1 MYKYLF
7 GPVPSRRL
15 GMSLGIDLVPKKVCS
30 LDCVYCEVGASTKL
44 TTRKQEYILYDKI
57 IKELDNYFANNPDPD
72 FITIT
77 GSGEPTLN
85 IRVEDLISYIKQ
97 IKPNVK
103 VAVITNG
110 TLFYDEQVRKSLM
123 LADLV
128 LPSLDAATQEVFEK
142 INRPQED
149 LRADKSIEGLIQF
162 AKEYKGDIWLEIFIL
177 PGYNDHEEELIKLK
191 EAIVKINP
199 TQIQLNTLDRPGV
212 LTGLKTAAKED
223 LEEIIKFW
231 DLDNVIIISKAPE
244 REQLESYRED
254 AETAI
259 IGTIVRRPCTA
270 EDLTQ
275 MLGMHINEVNKYL
288 SVMEANGKIKQVEEE
303 RGIFYQIV

>member
-177 PGYNDHEEELIKLK
+177 PGYNDHAEELIKLK

-231 DLDNVIIISKAPE
+231 DLDNVIIISKAHE

-254 AETAI
+254 TETAI

-303 RGIFYQIV
+303 RGIFYQIA